1 MAKKHNEPI
10 SFPIPLSREV
20 ERLFDEIIHR
30 PWEGGR
36 EARGW
41 NPSMDLY
48 ETADAYVVEADL
60 PGVKAENV
68 KVEVQNGDLV
78 FQGERFLDQGARDGH
93 FHIMERSSGFFVRQ
107 IKLPELVDK
116 ENIRVEFTDGVLRV
130 VLPKSKKRNG
140 KNHHSSNSTLK
151 RSIQT

>member
-1 MAKKHNEPI
+1 MPKKESEPI

-30 PWEGGR
+30 PWEGAR
-36 EARGW
+36 EVRGW

-48 ETADAYVVEADL
+48 ETADAYVLEADL

-78 FQGERFLDQGARDGH
+78 IQGQRLLDHDERNEH
-93 FHIMERSSGFFVRQ
+93 FYIMERGSGFFVREM
-107 IKLPELVDK
+107 KLSEPVDK
-116 ENIRVEFTDGVLRV
+116 DNLRVEFLDGVLRI
-130 VLPKSKKRNG
+130 VLPKSKNGRG
-140 KNHHSSNSTLK
+140 KNHGSSSST
-151 RSIQT
+151 QE

>member
-1 MAKKHNEPI
+1 MTRKRNEPI

-48 ETADAYVVEADL
+48 ETADDYIVEADL

-78 FQGERFLDQGARDGH
+78 IQGKRRLDRDHGNGH
-93 FHIMERSSGFFVRQ
+93 FHIMERSSGFFIRQ
-107 IKLPELVDK
+107 MKLPESVDK
-116 ENIRVEFTDGVLRV
+116 QNVQVEFEDGVLRV
-130 VLPKSKKRNG
+130 VLPKTIKGKG
-140 KNHHSSNSTLK
+140 KNRDSGGQSK
-151 RSIQT
+151 QR